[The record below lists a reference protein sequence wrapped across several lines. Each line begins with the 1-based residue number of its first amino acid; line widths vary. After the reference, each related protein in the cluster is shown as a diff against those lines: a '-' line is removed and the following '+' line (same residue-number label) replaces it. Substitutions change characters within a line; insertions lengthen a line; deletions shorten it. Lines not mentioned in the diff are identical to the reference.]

1 MRNIDELTASLKA
14 GECVLFNENGSEF
27 RFKNLMEACKNATN
41 HGRKPEN
48 GWNIVDDL
56 GVTYENEDWGFL
68 ASLA

>member
-14 GECVLFNENGSEF
+14 SECILFRDGSVF
-27 RFKNLMEACKNATN
+27 RFENLMVACKNAVN
-41 HGRKPEN
+41 HGRSPEN

>member
-14 GECVLFNENGSEF
+14 GECILFNGNGSVF
-27 RFKNLMEACKNATN
+27 RFKSLMEACKNAPN
-41 HGRKPEN
+41 
-48 GWNIVDDL
+48 L